1 VNGLISAAQSA
12 AFRISSL
19 VQIANRVIQKSQ
31 SWEYIIAGSE
41 EVQMAAVQLVT
52 AARAKLDNQ
61 SINNR
66 NLSTAQQEVSAAVKT
81 LVATANAFHEE
92 VEPLVVHTE
101 ELSSNKAHAA
111 VYQHKSDVEALEV
124 ALKREQ
130 MQLLELLTQASGGR
144 TEDLSMRSNTTAEV
158 VNRGEDVSLSTN
170 ALSNPFAGALSPRKA
185 TNPFAVPSAATFE
198 PHKASAVKPVPL
210 FGGAVVA
217 SKTPSAAA
225 SGAPTVW
232 KQPPPA
238 EPVRAAPSPVGVVPS
253 AALFEPMASVAIPMI
268 KKTVPKAEEI
278 PSAKASPSSA
288 PPAKFNPFAAV
299 GTGSPMV
306 KRGPVPPPP
315 GQGAPTSTTRPV
327 PPPPSK

>member
-158 VNRGEDVSLSTN
+158 VNRGEDV
-170 ALSNPFAGALSPRKA
+170 
-185 TNPFAVPSAATFE
+185 PSAATFE